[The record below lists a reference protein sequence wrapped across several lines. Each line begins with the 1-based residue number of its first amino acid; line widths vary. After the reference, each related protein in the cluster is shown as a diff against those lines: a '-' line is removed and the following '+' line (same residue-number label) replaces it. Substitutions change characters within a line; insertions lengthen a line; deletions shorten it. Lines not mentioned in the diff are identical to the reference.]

1 MPLLLD
7 VRVRTI
13 SYFGML
19 LPLVLL
25 SSMGRGVAAF
35 ASPMGAGLLAAL
47 LIAAGAMVEDRGGV
61 AHIRAGAALRALAP
75 LLLLAGCA
83 AAATGSRHSRLA
95 WAPPWT
101 FAAVAAL
108 LAHIAFCGWRDL
120 AVARDPRHG
129 QRMRFEGF
137 DDASLRMRVRSGEVV
152 IPLDAV
158 RGAER
163 VRLQRGSVVLLRLAS
178 RERIGGDAAALPWA
192 TLDPLT
198 LVLDE
203 HQLGIDADVFA
214 REALDRAARAGRYR
228 VA

>member
-25 SSMGRGVAAF
+25 SLLGRGMAAF
-35 ASPMGAGLLAAL
+35 ASPMGAGLLAVL

-61 AHIRAGAALRALAP
+61 ARIRAGAALRALAP
-75 LLLLAGCA
+75 LVLLAGCV
-83 AAATGSRHSRLA
+83 AAATGSRHAGLA
-95 WAPPWT
+95 RAPVWS
-101 FAAVAAL
+101 FAAVAAM
-108 LAHIAFCGWRDL
+108 LAHIGYCGWRDV

-129 QRMRFEGF
+129 QRVRFEGF
-137 DDASLRMRVRSGEVV
+137 DDTTLRMRVRSGDVV

-163 VRLQRGSVVLLRLAS
+163 VRLQRGFVVLLRLAS

-192 TLDPLT
+192 ARDPLT

-203 HQLGIDADVFA
+203 HQLGLDAEVFA
-214 REALDRAARAGRYR
+214 REALDRAERAGRYR
-228 VA
+228 